1 MAKKVVP
8 LDRKVQAVI
17 DVVSGNL
24 SLEASAVKHNVS
36 LSALYVWRNLFF
48 ENVEQMLQ
56 PRKPGPEAKTP
67 SIKLVLGLT
76 HIIEMQD
83 AEINRLQKMLAQEK
97 AVKDNDHPR
106 PEQSVRRFFPQVGVE
121 WFTRNGKRL
130 SLSFGKFLELGLRL
144 LAAPLLRVWNAYN
157 DRQRDLFDTEIDVNA
172 PADNCPH
179 CGHRRIWKNGSYHVI
194 NYVFKFLFRF
204 LPRGTEKVYIQR
216 YICAQC
222 KRPVHSFLKVVNAY
236 CREQF
241 HQQIIRALAYGKFY
255 LGLSLRQLQS
265 CGEWFFQHGLSLR
278 AIAQHL
284 DRIGQRAAI
293 IIEGLSTL
301 PQKTA
306 HLLMLDEMFIKIK
319 KTTAYLCLAM
329 DENGLIR
336 GVRLL
341 ASRRAE
347 DLKSLI
353 GQTVGP
359 CFRPVKVLTD
369 FWRGYDEAVTAVLGE
384 ACRHYHDF
392 VHAIRICFRCVDEA
406 VRKTKLLGTS
416 KKLSRKD
423 FDNLKQLKKRLIRGQ
438 LLRVMKELLAVWT
451 PLTQTAPLASARLTT
466 FLAVYK
472 ERLALVENVL
482 AKLDKIPGAGAR
494 HFKKA
499 IDKFFKKYLAEFVE
513 LLLDAKEAA
522 DCGQRMP
529 ITTNALES
537 KNSIFKPLIKII
549 KSFRRLKNAENLF
562 CGAAL
567 FQDFRVDTR
576 GKNKGTSAIQRTEL
590 QIQAKDFF
598 DAVGLKMV
606 YEV

>member
-1 MAKKVVP
+1 MAKRVVP
-8 LDRKVQAVI
+8 RDRKLQAVM
-17 DVVSGNL
+17 DVTSGNL
-24 SLEASAVKHNVS
+24 SLEESAAKHNVS
-36 LSALYVWRNLFF
+36 LAALYAWRNVFF
-48 ENVEQMLQ
+48 ENVEQLFQ
-56 PRKPGPEAKTP
+56 PRKPGPKSQTP
-67 SIKLVLGLT
+67 SLELVGFLT
-76 HIIEMQD
+76 TIIQMQS
-83 AEINRLQKMLAQEK
+83 AEINRLQKKIAQEN
-97 AVKDNDHPR
+97 AVNDQDNSLPKPGSGHL
-106 PEQSVRRFFPQVGVE
+106 FPQVGVE
-121 WFTRNGKRL
+121 WFARRGKTL
-130 SLSFGKFLELGLRL
+130 SLSFGKFLLLGVKL

-157 DRQRDLFDTEIDVNA
+157 DRQRDLFDAEVEVNA
-172 PADNCPH
+172 PADSCPH
-179 CGHRRIWKNGSYHVI
+179 CGHRRLWKNGCYHVL

-204 LPRGTEKVYIQR
+204 LPCGTEKVYIQR

-241 HQQIIRALAYGKFY
+241 QQQMIRALTYGKFY
-255 LGLSLRQLQS
+255 LGLSLRQLQA
-265 CGEWFFQHGLSLR
+265 CGEWFFHHGLSLR
-278 AIAQHL
+278 VIAQHL
-284 DRIGQRAAI
+284 DRIGQRAAL

-347 DLKSLI
+347 DLKSVI
-353 GQTVGP
+353 RQTVGP
-359 CFRPVKVLTD
+359 YFHPVKVLTD
-369 FWRGYDEAVTAVLGE
+369 FWHGYDEAVTEVLGE
-384 ACRHYHDF
+384 TCRHYHDV

-423 FDNLKQLKKRLIRGQ
+423 FDHFKQLKKRLVRGQ
-438 LLRVMKELLAVWT
+438 LLRVMKALLAVFA
-451 PLTQTAPLASARLTT
+451 PLAQTAPLTSADARLAT

-482 AKLDKIPGAGAR
+482 AKLDKIPGAGVR

-499 IDKFFKKYLAEFVE
+499 IDKFFKKYLTEFVE

-549 KSFRRLKNAENLF
+549 KSFRRLKNAEHLF
-562 CGAAL
+562 CGVAL
-567 FQDFRVDTR
+567 FQDFRIAAR
-576 GKNKGTSAIQRTEL
+576 GKKQGHQCYPKSGTTNPS
-590 QIQAKDFF
+590 
-598 DAVGLKMV
+598 
-606 YEV
+606 